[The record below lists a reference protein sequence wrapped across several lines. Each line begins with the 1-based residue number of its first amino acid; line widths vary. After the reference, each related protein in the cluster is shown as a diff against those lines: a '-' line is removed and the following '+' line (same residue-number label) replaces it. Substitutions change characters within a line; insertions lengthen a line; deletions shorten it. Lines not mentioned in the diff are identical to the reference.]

1 MAKDLMLMSQSII
14 MKDERNDKEIN
25 ERKGE
30 NDSLKPD
37 PETLHKS
44 DPQENMEGPVSSVMH
59 KTGEAFEKTEESKKE
74 ADEKRDS
81 KM

>member
-59 KTGEAFEKTEESKKE
+59 KTGEAFESEESKKE

-81 KM
+81 HM

>member
-1 MAKDLMLMSQSII
+1 

-59 KTGEAFEKTEESKKE
+59 KTGEAFESEESKKE

-81 KM
+81 HM

>member
-1 MAKDLMLMSQSII
+1 MLQSFI
-14 MKDERNDKEIN
+14 MKDEINDKEIN

-44 DPQENMEGPVSSVMH
+44 DPQENMEGPVSSIMH

-74 ADEKRDS
+74 ADAKRDS

>member
-14 MKDERNDKEIN
+14 MKYERNDKEIN